1 MHTPR
6 AYFERHFHNDPW
18 LSLEGIRVAV
28 DHERDDRI
36 ASTVRVFVRRALI
49 DGRHVPCGGIGEVST
64 KADYRKRGLASQLL
78 QDAEKWMKEQGMAFG
93 MLHTRSAAPLY
104 KSLGWHPIPMRYS
117 VISAPLTSFTTP
129 PQGKYHYN
137 NIADHMQS
145 VVEVHEAYAR
155 HFNGTFVRDDAA
167 YWDKWIAYEFT
178 REATFSAIALD
189 PATGQA
195 GGYAVAFVKYDPEA
209 ATTADDQREA
219 GRRGAITVRVREF
232 GVIDEV
238 MADDGGQALL
248 GSLVGEL
255 LRHFINDSDN
265 NGGFSGGTDDDGS
278 RRVRLV
284 YPAAIEN
291 YFALGGDALVVPD
304 AQREES
310 VVDEGTMTRVLDH
323 PTTAGSEV
331 RLEQSLRQQPT
342 ATPFSKAQQPPRS
355 SSYLLFW
362 ETDGF

>member
-1 MHTPR
+1 
-6 AYFERHFHNDPW
+6 
-18 LSLEGIRVAV
+18 
-28 DHERDDRI
+28 
-36 ASTVRVFVRRALI
+36 
-49 DGRHVPCGGIGEVST
+49 
-64 KADYRKRGLASQLL
+64 
-78 QDAEKWMKEQGMAFG
+78 
-93 MLHTRSAAPLY
+93 
-104 KSLGWHPIPMRYS
+104 
-117 VISAPLTSFTTP
+117 
-129 PQGKYHYN
+129 
-137 NIADHMQS
+137 MQS
-145 VVEVHEAYAR
+145 VVLVHKAYAR

-209 ATTADDQREA
+209 ATTADDQPEA

-232 GVIDEV
+232 GVVDEV

-255 LRHFINDSDN
+255 LRDFINESDN
-265 NGGFSGGTDDDGS
+265 DGGFGGGGAGAGDDGS

-284 YPAAIEN
+284 YPVAIEN

-310 VVDEGTMTRVLDH
+310 VVDEGTMIRVLDQ
-323 PTTAGSEV
+323 PTTAGAEV

-342 ATPFSKAQQPPRS
+342 ATPFSKSQQPPRS